1 MIWFDWLRRIP
12 RGPAVLLLCAGI
24 LFLWGCSPRGN
35 NEDTARPVEVS
46 EEGGSQVPQAEP
58 EPSGEP
64 EGAVD
69 VDPAAY
75 AELVI
80 SKVYGN
86 GGSGSGAC
94 LCGFIELTNTGAE
107 PLALGSLA
115 LYYRGGTN
123 PAYTSFRLPDT
134 TLGAGGSFLI
144 RCAAASKGSQGTGS
158 GSAVFRLD
166 AWDAEWAVTPDN
178 REFALA
184 LAPAGLN
191 PDASVPPEELPG
203 RISLFAASE
212 DYHFDTAYV
221 SGLNKNTM
229 AARTALKQDS
239 GYYLQDL
246 TKATAERLEQLAP
259 VTMAGERAVIAG
271 SGLEEV
277 TFSHAAGFYTE
288 QIALTL
294 TAPAGFDTIYYTT
307 DGSDPASSSARS
319 RYTSPILLAD
329 TTQKKFGDTYKTG
342 VRYLSNVAASADR
355 MIGGHV
361 IKACAY
367 NGERYTPVY
376 TNSYFVSPRMEE
388 YGVTVMSVS
397 LGVEQMF
404 GDPGF
409 YHNFNPSSNDPN
421 TRGMA
426 FMEVFDKNGVR
437 RGYSNVELA
446 ASGHGSSGTGMKSMK
461 VFYKGS
467 ENTEGGTDARL
478 HYDLFG
484 GYAVNAKGQCIT
496 DFSRLVLR
504 NSGNDHKVS
513 YIRDAYMQRVSREMA
528 ADTMAYAP
536 VLLFVNGDF
545 WGVYNA
551 RERYSGDYVESHYG
565 IESDNVALI
574 ESDYSKVHTNQNA
587 KFIVTSGLEDDAD
600 DFNELVRYIRK
611 NSMKKQE
618 HYDYVRARMDIDS
631 LIDLFVSRL
640 YFSALDF
647 PGNNIKVWRNRADND
662 PSGADNRWHF
672 VLLDMDMG
680 LSFYKDANSTTETSN
695 YFSWLDSEGTVAST
709 IMHKLLANP
718 DFKDRFLVR
727 FYRVLNEVYVPAR
740 LDEELGRIT
749 AERAPIEKLQTLR
762 WGASLNTYR
771 ASVNDMRQ
779 FVERRNKYALRFLC
793 SHFKITEEELRTL
806 SDGWT
811 DAE

>member
-1 MIWFDWLRRIP
+1 MMLFDLLRRIP
-12 RGPAVLLLCAGI
+12 RRPAVLLLCMGV
-24 LFLWGCSPRGN
+24 LFCWGCSPRESGEETAQPVVVRA
-35 NEDTARPVEVS
+35 EDVIP
-46 EEGGSQVPQAEP
+46 VPQAEP
-58 EPSGEP
+58 PAEEKPVS
-64 EGAVD
+64 D
-69 VDPAAY
+69 IDPAA
-75 AELVI
+75 ARELVI

-86 GGSGSGAC
+86 GGSSTGAC
-94 LCGFIELTNTGAE
+94 PCGFIELTNTGAE
-107 PLALGSLA
+107 PVGLGALA
-115 LYYRGGTN
+115 LYYRGGN
-123 PAYTSFRLPDT
+123 SPSYTAFRLPDAAPD
-134 TLGAGGSFLI
+134 AGRSFLI
-144 RCAAASKGSQGTGS
+144 RCGSASKRASEGRAAGT
-158 GSAVFRLD
+158 VFQIED
-166 AWDAEWAVTPDN
+166 WDAEWAVTLDN
-178 REFALA
+178 REFTLV
-184 LAPAGLN
+184 LAPAGLTL
-191 PDASVPPEELPG
+191 DSSIPPEELPEG
-203 RISLFAASE
+203 ISCFAASE
-212 DYHFDTAYV
+212 GYHFDTAYV
-221 SGLNKNTM
+221 SGMSKNTI
-229 AARTALKQDS
+229 AVRTAMKQDS

-246 TKATAERLEQLAP
+246 TKATTDRLEQIAP
-259 VTMAGERAVIAG
+259 VTMEGKRAVIAG

-277 TFSHAAGFYTE
+277 RFSHAAGFYTRPIDLE
-288 QIALTL
+288 L
-294 TAPAGFDTIYYTT
+294 TAPDGFDTIYYTT

-319 RYTSPILLAD
+319 RYTSPIPLAD

-342 VRYLSNVAASADR
+342 VTYLSNVAANANR

-361 IKACAY
+361 VKACAY

-376 TNSYFVSPRMEE
+376 TNSYFVSPKMEE

-421 TRGMA
+421 TRGRA
-426 FMEVFDKNGVR
+426 FMEVFDKNGIR

-461 VFYKGS
+461 VFYKNS
-467 ENTEGGTDARL
+467 ENREGGTDERL

-513 YIRDAYMQRVSREMA
+513 YIRDAYMQRVSRDMA

-565 IESDNVALI
+565 IDKDNVALI

-618 HYDYVRARMDIDS
+618 HYDYVCARMDTDS

-647 PGNNIKVWRNRADND
+647 PGNNIKVWRSRAEDD

-680 LSFYKDANSTTETSN
+680 ISFYKDANNTTETSN
-695 YFSWLDSEGTVAST
+695 YFGWLDSEGTVAST
-709 IMHKLLANP
+709 VIHKLLANP
-718 DFKDRFLVR
+718 DFKTRFLVR
-727 FYRVLNEVYVPAR
+727 FYRVLNEVYVPSR

-749 AERAPIEKLQTLR
+749 AEREPVEKLLSMR
-762 WGASLNTYR
+762 WGASMNTYR

-779 FVERRNKYALRFLC
+779 FVKLRNKYALRFLC
-793 SHFKITEEELRTL
+793 SHFDVTEEELRAL
-806 SDGWT
+806 SDGFT
-811 DAE
+811 D